1 MSRNRRCG
9 KRLLFWRHFHVKHE
23 TTVRQDRLW
32 THTRNIEGKSFSQAN
47 LTSCEQRCNG
57 VKGCVALR
65 YHDTSKHC
73 HMLIGAAPTLA
84 AFSKLLKP
92 QADYNACVVVKS

>member
-1 MSRNRRCG
+1 M
-9 KRLLFWRHFHVKHE
+9 
-23 TTVRQDRLW
+23 
-32 THTRNIEGKSFSQAN
+32 
-47 LTSCEQRCNG
+47 TSCEQRCNG
-57 VKGCVALR
+57 VQGCVALR

-92 QADYNACVVVKS
+92 QTDYNACVMVKS